1 MSSSNPTD
9 QFIENRS
16 RLMRTTGGIADNN
29 RRVRLQNFEKAM
41 KAQFGPNVVVSPD
54 GLATRGGKTVGT
66 FDAFIKSGGQLQGTP
81 RDPRSVLQIQ
91 QKENEKLAENYKAPT
106 FEERMNTIFPDKKDN
121 RISSKTFEEEQEL
134 DLDAMSQYADTEEQ
148 GAGDYTDLAD
158 LVTGNNDKTNA
169 NGTNNTS
176 TRSQLNIGP
185 ATGREAMRARNVERF
200 GGGEKGERHVAQ
212 LEAMN
217 KDFQG
222 MKKGNMTKAEFI
234 TKYPNSQTAKRN
246 KIKIKK
252 K

>member
-9 QFIENRS
+9 QYIQGRS

-91 QKENEKLAENYKAPT
+91 QKEDEKLAANAPT
-106 FEERMNTIFPDKKDN
+106 FEERMEGLFPKKEDT
-121 RISSKTFEEEQEL
+121 RISSKTFENEDRELNLEE
-134 DLDAMSQYADTEEQ
+134 MSQYADTEEQ

-158 LVTGNNDKTNA
+158 LVTGAKDKTNA

-176 TRSQLNIGP
+176 TRDQLNICLLYTSD
-185 ATGREAMRARNVERF
+185 AADE
-200 GGGEKGERHVAQ
+200 
-212 LEAMN
+212 
-217 KDFQG
+217 
-222 MKKGNMTKAEFI
+222 
-234 TKYPNSQTAKRN
+234 
-246 KIKIKK
+246 
-252 K
+252 

>member
-9 QFIENRS
+9 QYIQGRS

-91 QKENEKLAENYKAPT
+91 QKEDEKIAANAPT
-106 FEERMNTIFPDKKDN
+106 FEERMDTIFPEKKDT
-121 RISSKTFEEEQEL
+121 RISSKTFEQEQEL

-169 NGTNNTS
+169 TGTNKTS
-176 TRSQLNIGP
+176 SRDQLNIGP
-185 ATGREAMRARNVERF
+185 STGREAMRAKNVERF
-200 GGGEKGERHVAQ
+200 GEERVSYLEKQNA
-212 LEAMN
+212 A
-217 KDFQG
+217 FQD
-222 MKKGNMTKAEFI
+222 MKKGNISKEQFAKDFP
-234 TKYPNSQTAKRN
+234 KSNLAKRL
-246 KIKIKK
+246 KLKLKK
-252 K
+252 

>member
-9 QFIENRS
+9 QYIQGRS

-91 QKENEKLAENYKAPT
+91 QKEDEKIAANAPT
-106 FEERMNTIFPDKKDN
+106 FEERMDTIFPEKKDT
-121 RISSKTFEEEQEL
+121 RISSKTFEQEQEL
-134 DLDAMSQYADTEEQ
+134 DLDAMSEYADTEEQ

-158 LVTGNNDKTNA
+158 LVTGSKDKTNA

-176 TRSQLNIGP
+176 TRDQLNICLLYTSP
-185 ATGREAMRARNVERF
+185 SPR
-200 GGGEKGERHVAQ
+200 
-212 LEAMN
+212 
-217 KDFQG
+217 D
-222 MKKGNMTKAEFI
+222 
-234 TKYPNSQTAKRN
+234 
-246 KIKIKK
+246 
-252 K
+252 

>member
-9 QFIENRS
+9 QYIQGRS

-91 QKENEKLAENYKAPT
+91 QKEDEKIAANAPT
-106 FEERMNTIFPDKKDN
+106 FEERMEGLFPKKEDT
-121 RISSKTFEEEQEL
+121 RISSKTFENEDRELNLEE
-134 DLDAMSQYADTEEQ
+134 MSQYADTEEQ

-158 LVTGNNDKTNA
+158 LVTGAKDKTNA

-176 TRSQLNIGP
+176 TRDQLNIGP
-185 ATGREAMRARNVERF
+185 STGREAMRAKNVERF
-200 GGGEKGERHVAQ
+200 GEERVSYLEKQNA
-212 LEAMN
+212 A
-217 KDFQG
+217 FQD
-222 MKKGNMTKAEFI
+222 MKKGNISKEQFAKDFP
-234 TKYPNSQTAKRN
+234 KSNLAKRL
-246 KIKIKK
+246 KLKLKK
-252 K
+252 

>member
-9 QFIENRS
+9 QYIQGRS

-66 FDAFIKSGGQLQGTP
+66 FDAFVKSGGQLQGTP

-91 QKENEKLAENYKAPT
+91 QKEDEKLAANAPT
-106 FEERMNTIFPDKKDN
+106 FEERMDTIFPEKKDT
-121 RISSKTFEEEQEL
+121 RISSKTFEQEQEL

-158 LVTGNNDKTNA
+158 LVTGGKDKTNA

-176 TRSQLNIGP
+176 TRDQLNIGP
-185 ATGREAMRARNVERF
+185 ATGRAAMRAQNVERF
-200 GGGEKGERHVAQ
+200 GEKRVAE
-212 LEAMN
+212 LESMN

-234 TKYPNSQTAKRN
+234 TKYPNSQTAKRA

>member
-9 QFIENRS
+9 QYIQGRS

-66 FDAFIKSGGQLQGTP
+66 FDAFVKSGGQLQGTP

-91 QKENEKLAENYKAPT
+91 QKEDEKLAANAPT
-106 FEERMNTIFPDKKDN
+106 FEERMDTIFPEKKDT
-121 RISSKTFEEEQEL
+121 RISSKTFEQEREL
-134 DLDAMSQYADTEEQ
+134 DLDAMSEYADTEEQ

-158 LVTGNNDKTNA
+158 LVTGGKDKTNA

-176 TRSQLNIGP
+176 TRDQLNIGP
-185 ATGREAMRARNVERF
+185 STGREAMRAKNVERF
-200 GGGEKGERHVAQ
+200 GEERVAYLEKQNSA
-212 LEAMN
+212 
-217 KDFQG
+217 FQD
-222 MKKGNMTKAEFI
+222 MKKGKMTKEQFI
-234 TKYPNSQTAKRN
+234 QDFPKSQTAKRA